1 MATDRQI
8 RLNELKDNP
17 SARVPICL
25 ALDISGSMSGAKIIE
40 LSAAIISFMD
50 EIRSDEMACLAA
62 DIAIVTFGTEITKL
76 TGFHGI
82 DLQHIPKLVAGGQTP
97 MGGAV
102 LQCLEMLDQEKR
114 VYSAEGTDYYQP
126 WLVLMTDGEP
136 TDDISQATK
145 KCQDLIKARKLT
157 VFPIAIGAEANL
169 GKLGQFST
177 LRPLKMESTDLRKFF
192 AWLSASTGKASMSN
206 PGDRTSASLGESEFE
221 KFSHDWHTA
230 LTGKK

>member
-1 MATDRQI
+1 MATKMEL
-8 RLNELKDNP
+8 RLGELKDNP

-25 ALDISGSMSGAKIIE
+25 ALDISGSMGGAKIAE
-40 LSAAIISFMD
+40 LNAAIVSFV
-50 EIRSDEMACLAA
+50 EAIRSDDMACLTA
-62 DIAIVTFGTEITKL
+62 DIAIVTFGTEIIKQTD
-76 TGFHGI
+76 FSGI
-82 DLQHIPKLVAGGQTP
+82 DKQRIPKLVAGGQTP

-102 LQCLEMLDQEKR
+102 LQCLDMLDQEKR
-114 VYSAEGTDYYQP
+114 VYSGAGTDYYQP

-157 VFPIAIGAEANL
+157 VFPIAIGAGANL

-177 LRPLKMESTDLRKFF
+177 LSPLKMESTDLKKFF

-206 PGDRTSASLGESEFE
+206 PGDRISASLGESEF
-221 KFSHDWHTA
+221 KKMSLAWHTA
-230 LTGKK
+230 ITGKK